1 MAAHQLHAETDS
13 QGNQEYENRDLQGVE
28 KSRFDDAAVLTV
40 AVFGFT
46 QTAPSTIFSP
56 RIRRIVLAATDS
68 EIKMGSIS
76 SEVERKIASSV
87 PADITPPE

>member
-1 MAAHQLHAETDS
+1 MAAHQLHAETDP

-46 QTAPSTIFSP
+46 QIMDLFFMVVPVYMSVFFPLSSLP
-56 RIRRIVLAATDS
+56 AA
-68 EIKMGSIS
+68 E
-76 SEVERKIASSV
+76 
-87 PADITPPE
+87 PP